1 MVSQSDSSS
10 DMELRTF
17 TRQISNLSSTKVTMR
32 TTSQR
37 QDPSGANETN
47 QDTQAGFVKE
57 LKSYRP
63 EIPSIYVSPSKIIS
77 KTNSKRKDSN
87 DFEFSRKTKKKTL
100 FDQPSTFAVQLSPNR
115 YSALTNNSSQQ
126 ENPDSRAPKPNAL
139 DSRRHHQ
146 LHRRI

>member
-47 QDTQAGFVKE
+47 QDTQAGYHKRAQVLPRPRRWSLLPECRGGASGNRE
-57 LKSYRP
+57 LP
-63 EIPSIYVSPSKIIS
+63 V
-77 KTNSKRKDSN
+77 NS
-87 DFEFSRKTKKKTL
+87 
-100 FDQPSTFAVQLSPNR
+100 VQLSPNR

-126 ENPDSRAPKPNAL
+126 ENPDSRAPKPNAPRL
-139 DSRRHHQ
+139 PTPPPAPPPHLTRT
-146 LHRRI
+146 